1 MKKWRCTVCNY
12 IHEGGEPP
20 EKCPVC
26 GADRSKFVEVSDREA
41 KEVQAA
47 KTTRQLERERE
58 MLEKAGLKSGA
69 QTGDKKEGQ
78 EPGGPEKQTGLKNRM
93 DFVREQMVRHHAHPI
108 SVHIPNGVLPV
119 SVLFVVLAIM
129 FSAESIADAAFYNS
143 IVVLVSMPAVL
154 YSGYNAWQLKYGG
167 NLSGLFKAKIISAAV
182 VAVTCLIVVAWY
194 LVSPDILTSDTGAKS
209 GFVIVN
215 LVMLAAA
222 VVAGL
227 IGGKLVFKD

>member
-12 IHEGGEPP
+12 IHEADEPP
-20 EKCPVC
+20 DKCPVC
-26 GADRSKFVEVSDREA
+26 GADKSKFVEVSDQEA
-41 KEVQAA
+41 KRVQGA
-47 KTTRQLERERE
+47 KTAKQLEREKQ
-58 MLEKAGLKSGA
+58 MLEKAGYKTQARTGA
-69 QTGDKKEGQ
+69 ESEEQQTDESKKQAAPKGRLE
-78 EPGGPEKQTGLKNRM
+78 
-93 DFVREQMVRHHAHPI
+93 FVKEQMLRHHAHPI

-119 SVLFVVLAIM
+119 SVLFVLVAVF
-129 FSAESIADAAFYNS
+129 FSAGSIADAAFYNS
-143 IVVLVSMPAVL
+143 VVVLVSMPAVL

-167 NLSGLFKAKIISAAV
+167 NLSGLFTAKIISAAV

-194 LVSPDILTSDTGAKS
+194 LVSPDVVTSDTGAKA

-222 VVAGL
+222 VAAGL